1 MDKYIIANKAQLEL
15 NAENKE
21 ILSAVERRH
30 RARVEIDTK
39 IAKLVDKFNELM
51 DEHRYAEAE
60 VLAKQAQEIDPQ
72 NPVVKQLVW
81 TSKFTRRTQAS
92 YDVRDQKEQAFVTA
106 MLNVDKAAVMTDDND
121 PIQFPE
127 AQKWEDLTKVRS
139 RQREQGRRRSE
150 RELDI
155 ERKLK
160 TPVSLSFRD
169 MPLNDVLHQLATLA
183 AINLHLDPK
192 GLAEEGIS
200 PDTLVNID
208 LSQEVSLRRR

>member
-1 MDKYIIANKAQLEL
+1 
-15 NAENKE
+15 
-21 ILSAVERRH
+21 
-30 RARVEIDTK
+30 
-39 IAKLVDKFNELM
+39 
-51 DEHRYAEAE
+51 
-60 VLAKQAQEIDPQ
+60 
-72 NPVVKQLVW
+72 
-81 TSKFTRRTQAS
+81 
-92 YDVRDQKEQAFVTA
+92 

-160 TPVSLSFRD
+160 TPVSLSFHD
-169 MPLNDVLHQLATLA
+169 VPLNDVLHQLATLA

-200 PDTLVNID
+200 PDTPVTID
-208 LSQEVSLRRR
+208 LSQEVSLRAR